1 MDTTTGLTRTAR
13 ALLVLAPAL
22 LLAGGTM
29 LVRYDDEDWD
39 AVLTAMAAGRGS
51 SDLGWVL
58 ALLGCALAVLPAL
71 ALAGLVRGSRP
82 RAAATASVLL
92 ALGWAGAVGICQGG
106 LVMSA
111 LAVSPVRTEQIA
123 VLTDLNNSL
132 SSIAF
137 VLCVA
142 GAVGGIVLAVAL
154 ARVRAVPTGAAVL
167 TGLGTAGTLLVLAG
181 PIRILLLLAAAL
193 LLAGCGWVA
202 AAATPAAARAGA
214 PAPVAA

>member
-1 MDTTTGLTRTAR
+1 
-13 ALLVLAPAL
+13 
-22 LLAGGTM
+22 
-29 LVRYDDEDWD
+29 
-39 AVLTAMAAGRGS
+39 MAAGRGS

-71 ALAGLVRGSRP
+71 ALAGLVRGTRP
-82 RAAATASVLL
+82 RAATTASVLL

-111 LAVSPVRTEQIA
+111 LAVSPVRAEQIA
-123 VLTDLNNSL
+123 VLTDVNS
-132 SSIAF
+132 SPSGISF
-137 VLCVA
+137 VLCTA

-154 ARVRAVPTGAAVL
+154 ARARAVPTGAAVL

-181 PIRILLLLAAAL
+181 PIRVLLLLAAAL
-193 LLAGCGWVA
+193 LLAGGAWVVA
-202 AAATPAAARAGA
+202 AAPRAAAPAGA